1 MTSEARSPV
10 EPSPVRAA
18 TRVVVVEDEENLARM
33 LCERLAAEGYVVR
46 HAATGEAAVAA
57 LRAEATDLVLLDVGL
72 PDISGFDLAPRLRRL
87 QPGAAFLFVTAYSSP
102 DDRIRGLELGAEDYI
117 GKPFHF
123 RELVLRMRR
132 VHERALD
139 VSQRSQNN
147 GGRRRIGVAVVDC
160 ARFELERDGVVH
172 TLTHKECAVL
182 QLLLDAAGEVVSRN
196 QILDRAWSPDEYPT
210 PRTVDNFILRLR
222 KLIER
227 DPQNPQAI
235 RSIRGVGYRLTAD
248 PEDLP

>member
-1 MTSEARSPV
+1 MTREAVTAVESPA
-10 EPSPVRAA
+10 VRPA

-33 LCERLAAEGYVVR
+33 LCERLSSEGYSVR
-46 HAATGEAAVAA
+46 HAGTGEAAVAT
-57 LRAEATDLVLLDVGL
+57 LRAGDTDLVLLDVGL
-72 PDISGFDLAPRLRRL
+72 PDISGFELAPKLRRL
-87 QPGAAFLFVTAYSSP
+87 QPRAAFIFLTAYSSP

-139 VSQRSQNN
+139 VTERSMKI
-147 GGRRRIGVAVVDC
+147 GGRLRIGVAMVDC
-160 ARFELERDGVVH
+160 ARFELERDGVLH
-172 TLTHKECAVL
+172 TLTHKECSVL

-227 DPQNPQAI
+227 DPQNPLAI
-235 RSIRGVGYRLTAD
+235 RSIRGVGYRLTVD

>member
-1 MTSEARSPV
+1 M
-10 EPSPVRAA
+10 A

-33 LCERLAAEGYVVR
+33 LCERLAAEGYEVR
-46 HAATGEAAVAA
+46 HAASGEAALAT
-57 LRAEATDLVLLDVGL
+57 LRADPTDLVLLDVGL
-72 PDISGFDLAPRLRRL
+72 PDISGFELAPRLRRL
-87 QPGAAFLFVTAYSSP
+87 QPRAAFVFLTAYSSP
-102 DDRIRGLELGAEDYI
+102 EDRIRGLELGAEDYI

-139 VSQRSQNN
+139 VAERS
-147 GGRRRIGVAVVDC
+147 GKGSPRVRIGAAVVDC

-182 QLLLDAAGEVVSRN
+182 QLLLDAGGEVVSRN

-222 KLIER
+222 KLIEF
-227 DPQNPQAI
+227 DPQDPTAI
-235 RSIRGVGYRLTAD
+235 RSLRGVGYRLILENTA
-248 PEDLP
+248 